1 MKQAQQMVEV
11 EEEAKKRVAAAEAS
25 VEEARREKS
34 AVEAS
39 LRDAQEK
46 QEEAKK
52 RIAAAEAYVE
62 EARREKS
69 KQQKKQI
76 KDEHTPY
83 NITRWCLALGCR
95 DFAAAGF
102 FCPAHEHLNKLQQQQ
117 QQQWPPQPLPAAKA
131 VKQISPVKESD
142 GDEALMDAQEQED
155 LEDEFIVHL

>member
-11 EEEAKKRVAAAEAS
+11 EEEAKKRVTAAEAY

-52 RIAAAEAYVE
+52 RISAAEAYVVE

-69 KQQKKQI
+69 QQQKKQQ
-76 KDEHTPY
+76 HTP

-95 DFAAAGF
+95 DFAAAEF
-102 FCPAHEHLNKLQQQQ
+102 FCPSHEEHLNKLQLQQ

-131 VKQISPVKESD
+131 VKQISTVKESD
-142 GDEALMDAQEQED
+142 GDEALRDAQEQED